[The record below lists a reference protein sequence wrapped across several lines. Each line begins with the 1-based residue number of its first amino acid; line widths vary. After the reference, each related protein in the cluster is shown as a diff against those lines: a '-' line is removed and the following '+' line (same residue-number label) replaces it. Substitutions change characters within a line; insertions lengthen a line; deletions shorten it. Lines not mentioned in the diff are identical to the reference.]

1 MIDPPDEDRPLPPPP
16 VEPLPDLAWA
26 RLERQ
31 LWQTLDTPVEERY
44 ERALA
49 LLGFD
54 PRMLSQDA
62 GHA

>member
-31 LWQTLDTPVEERY
+31 LWQTLDTPVEEPAPRARFQLGRWRY
-44 ERALA
+44 PLIGPR
-49 LLGFD
+49 LL
-54 PRMLSQDA
+54 
-62 GHA
+62 